1 MKKYLSLLSVL
12 VIALV
17 VILPIT
23 AKATVKT
30 NFSCS
35 EHKKDDQGRTY
46 ETCTLSVTTTA
57 GESISSYEGELTL
70 TNVTLDESTL
80 TGSGA
85 FSAVALGNTLSFTAS
100 TPQTGETIAI
110 GSFNVIVDDTKSE
123 CHVVLTPTSADV
135 DKSPVTVDVTPVENP
150 KTGSA
155 VSYIAIGAGL
165 LLIAGAY
172 VVSRKNTKMYK
183 I

>member
-1 MKKYLSLLSVL
+1 MKKYLKVLSF
-12 VIALV
+12 IALALF

-70 TNVTLDESTL
+70 TNVTLDESSL
-80 TGSGA
+80 AGSGA
-85 FSAVALGNTLSFTAS
+85 FSAVALGNTVSFTAS
-100 TPQTGETIAI
+100 TPQTGSTIAI

-123 CHVVLTPTSADV
+123 CSVVITPTSTDL
-135 DKSPVTVDVTPVENP
+135 DKAPVKVDVTPVENP

-155 VSYIAIGAGL
+155 VSYVAIGAGIL
-165 LLIAGAY
+165 LVAGAF
-172 VVSRKNTKMYK
+172 VVSRRSTKMYK